1 MKRRWWAEATAGAGR
16 GCPPVSMSPGL
27 RCAPASS
34 FTYDWRAPP
43 PGAPEGVAAERK
55 AERRPCTFRK
65 PSPAAAGR
73 PFRVRKGGGRS
84 AARAGGHGAKG
95 RAGRGGAHQVAAKA
109 SEERPR
115 LTQENPQKK
124 PAPWS
129 RPFRSGSWKRPERM
143 DQAAASLSFLSGRT
157 LTLTEAGLAAN
168 HCSSLVKG
176 LMPLRR
182 GLAGT
187 FCEVILSMPG
197 RVNEPTPRL
206 LSEPAMV
213 SSSEANTAR
222 TSLAAT
228 PLVSA
233 MCEIRPDLVS
243 VSLIAFGA
251 AAFLATA
258 FFAAG
263 FLVVAVVAAFFAMF
277 PVP

>member
-1 MKRRWWAEATAGAGR
+1 RRGPSAH
-16 GCPPVSMSPGL
+16 
-27 RCAPASS
+27 
-34 FTYDWRAPP
+34 
-43 PGAPEGVAAERK
+43 RK
-55 AERRPCTFRK
+55 ISDRK
-65 PSPAAAGR
+65 PHPTGNNHTQKSR
-73 PFRVRKGGGRS
+73 P
-84 AARAGGHGAKG
+84 
-95 RAGRGGAHQVAAKA
+95 
-109 SEERPR
+109 
-115 LTQENPQKK
+115 
-124 PAPWS
+124 PWS
-129 RPFRSGSWKRPERM
+129 RPFGSGAVSAPERM

-213 SSSEANTAR
+213 SSSEASTAR

-263 FLVVAVVAAFFAMF
+263 FLVVAFFAASFAVF
-277 PVP
+277 PVPWWMVEWAGRSLGIGNVGQVRARANREPQKDRGFWTFGRCAAASGAAWAGWPQAPGGHEQDRGA